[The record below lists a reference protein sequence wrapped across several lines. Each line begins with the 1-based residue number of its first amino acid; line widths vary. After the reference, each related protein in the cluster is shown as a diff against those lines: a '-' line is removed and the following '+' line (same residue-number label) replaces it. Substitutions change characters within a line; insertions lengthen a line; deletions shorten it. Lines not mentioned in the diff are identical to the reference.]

1 MKKLLILLI
10 IFCSRFS
17 ASAQEEAATNLFS
30 GVLTV
35 NHSLKISNRYQLK
48 SSVEQRVPYDFSNST
63 FFNGTVNARTQLT
76 TGIQR
81 KLGTF
86 FSGAFGGMY
95 RFAENANRQRLYQ
108 QVGYVQQTL
117 SRFKIAHRLRL
128 DQTFSPQE
136 TEYRYRYRFGAEL
149 ARRGFRTD
157 PGESYVA
164 FLTEILSKTKA
175 GNYQTELRFVTQFGF
190 LFKNT
195 DKGEFLLE
203 LRMNDIGESPEN
215 LFLVGFSYYFSK

>member
-1 MKKLLILLI
+1 MV
-10 IFCSRFS
+10 S
-17 ASAQEEAATNLFS
+17 ASAQEETSKNLFS
-30 GVLTV
+30 GVFAV

-48 SSVEQRVPYDFSNST
+48 SSIEQRVPYDFSNSN
-63 FFNGTVNARTQLT
+63 FFDGTVNARTQLT

-86 FSGAFGGMY
+86 FSGAVGGMY

-117 SRFKIAHRLRL
+117 TRFKIAHRLRL

-136 TEYRYRYRFGAEL
+136 TEYRYRYRFGAEI

-157 PGESYVA
+157 PGESYFA

-175 GNYQTELRFVTQFGF
+175 GNYQTELRLVTQCGF
-190 LFKNT
+190 LFKNSN
-195 DKGEFLLE
+195 KGEFLLE
-203 LRMNDIGESPEN
+203 LRVDDVGVRPQN
-215 LFLVGFSYYFSK
+215 LFLVGFSYYFTK